1 MEESQIAR
9 FMTTIDA
16 QFDTIHQIHKKSK
29 MLYSIAEELN
39 QQYSFL
45 LYSRFENLNI

>member
-29 MLYSIAEELN
+29 IDV
-39 QQYSFL
+39 
-45 LYSRFENLNI
+45 I